1 MKAKANKLFLFWEMT
16 AARNI
21 TNAIL
26 VNSDG
31 WKSKT
36 PRSYLLL
43 APNDSAVNKTPI
55 NKIVEEIINTLL
67 SAKILLIDTYVKD
80 DKEKEEFHKT
90 LKKMC
95 DQHNKKYYTK
105 YKKWCDEYF
114 YLPHRK
120 EPRGI
125 GGIFFD
131 YKNNNFGRN

>member
-1 MKAKANKLFLFWEMT
+1 MT

-43 APNDSAVNKTPI
+43 APNAYAVNKTPL

-67 SAKILLIDTYVKD
+67 NKKILLIDTYV
-80 DKEKEEFHKT
+80 
-90 LKKMC
+90 
-95 DQHNKKYYTK
+95 NKKNTVSPKSVNVICLTSTFCMSRPISFVILNKVNHEITQKIK
-105 YKKWCDEYF
+105 YWK
-114 YLPHRK
+114 
-120 EPRGI
+120 I
-125 GGIFFD
+125 T
-131 YKNNNFGRN
+131 